1 VESLRRT
8 TKSSFFWQAGKVTRV
23 VVIDSYDSFVY
34 NLVQYLGELG
44 VEPVVHRNDAI
55 SVVEVLALAPDA
67 VLLSPGPGRPED
79 AGIICDLIPACA
91 VAGIPLLGVCLGH
104 QAIGHVYGAQVVHA
118 PELMHGKTSE
128 IRHTNQGVFAGLPNP
143 LTATRYHSL
152 VVDAGSLPDCLEVT
166 ATVIN
171 PTVINP
177 TVINPTGPDMV
188 MGMRHREYDV
198 EGVQFHPESIL
209 TAAGHELLANFVRR
223 AGHEVAGFSRRW

>member
-1 VESLRRT
+1 LRLY
-8 TKSSFFWQAGKVTRV
+8 TKSSFFWQAYLVTRV

-44 VEPVVHRNDAI
+44 VEPLVHRNDAI
-55 SVVEVLALAPDA
+55 TVTEVLALKPDA

-91 VAGIPLLGVCLGH
+91 SAGIPLLGVCLGH

-128 IRHTNQGVFAGLPNP
+128 IRHSGLGVFAGLPDP

-152 VVDAGSLPDCLEVT
+152 VVEASSVPECLEVT
-166 ATVIN
+166 AT
-171 PTVINP
+171 TEE
-177 TVINPTGPDMV
+177 MV
-188 MGMRHREYDV
+188 MGLRHREFDV

-209 TAAGHELLANFVRR
+209 TAAGHDLLANFVRR
-223 AGHEVAGFSRRW
+223 AGHLVSP